1 MRHILI
7 PSISTLFFIYT
18 LYTNHSNVSN
28 NNNKDPLLI
37 QKELKTK
44 CENIIIDA
52 FILMLKKNENITLEE
67 AILNFENSD
76 SKSLYDFSKKKG
88 RSKKVYIDTYE
99 EYFIAAK
106 KKINS

>member
-1 MRHILI
+1 MLAQYH
-7 PSISTLFFIYT
+7 SIMPF
-18 LYTNHSNVSN
+18 
-28 NNNKDPLLI
+28 
-37 QKELKTK
+37 
-44 CENIIIDA
+44 
-52 FILMLKKNENITLEE
+52 
-67 AILNFENSD
+67 FENSD